1 MERVG
6 KKYVSL
12 LIYIGRLLL
21 VFVILYFFITKGLFY
36 IMPFFIAFIITLL
49 IEDPVSFLERRLR
62 APRGLATIIILLLF
76 IMIFGTLIFFLL
88 SRIIT
93 ETLNFSHNLPNQE
106 TILSFVNE
114 LQYKVQNQ
122 YNRLPPNVIKI
133 MENSLGK
140 NIEGIIKTGTDLI
153 TNTLQALV
161 QSIINLVASL
171 PHLFAFTLITII
183 STYFMTKDRRSITCF
198 ITRQMPSGWDVKIKS
213 VKNDLFGAFVG
224 LVKAQAILIGLTFM
238 QLLIGYTLM
247 GLNYALFAALMTALV
262 DALPVFGTGA
272 VFVPWIVISLLTGN
286 YHRAIQLS
294 VLYGF
299 ILLVRQILE
308 PKLVGR
314 GVGLHPLAALM
325 SMYIGLQLLGI
336 IGMLLG
342 PVLMIIWKALQKAN
356 IIPQWK

>member
-12 LIYIGRLLL
+12 LIHIGRVLL

-76 IMIFGTLIFFLL
+76 IMIFGTLIFFLF

-93 ETLNFSHNLPNQE
+93 EIINFSRSLPSQGM
-106 TILSFVNE
+106 ILSFMDE
-114 LQYKVQNQ
+114 LQHKVQNQ
-122 YNRLPPNVIKI
+122 YNSLPPNVIKI

-153 TNTLQALV
+153 TNTLQALL
-161 QSIINLVASL
+161 QSIINLVTSL

-183 STYFMTKDRRSITCF
+183 STYFMTKDRRIIVRFF
-198 ITRQMPSGWDVKIKS
+198 IRQMPSGWDVKIGS

-224 LVKAQAILIGLTFM
+224 LVKAQAILIGLTFT
-238 QLLIGYTLM
+238 QLLIGYALM
-247 GLNYALFAALMTALV
+247 GLNYALFAALMTAFV
-262 DALPVFGTGA
+262 DILPVFGTGA
-272 VFVPWIVISLLTGN
+272 VFVPWIVISLLAGS
-286 YHRAIQLS
+286 YQRAIQLL

-299 ILLVRQILE
+299 IILVRQILE

-314 GVGLHPLAALM
+314 GVGLHPLVALT
-325 SMYIGLQLLGI
+325 SMYVGLQLFGVL
-336 IGMLLG
+336 GMLLG